1 MPSVFPERVKGLK
14 ITRKLTISIVCLVLS
29 LAFCV
34 WAVLAWFAANSEADA
49 AGMNISVSSD
59 DLGIGLLVIGKG
71 LLLGDKFTG
80 RDVADGKDALLD
92 LCKLLFPDRVVQKEH
107 RLIFLLQ
114 TLQIEVDIQINQP
127 KIPQISSFLGFFG
140 ADAFYLGFKK
150 LGILRLLINLIIYAA
165 ASLILFF
172 LTELS
177 FYSFIIPFGA
187 LFVIYFIIG
196 IINLFIRGKKDVNG
210 VCIR

>member
-1 MPSVFPERVKGLK
+1 MPKCKYCHEN
-14 ITRKLTISIVCLVLS
+14 ITRFDKEICP
-29 LAFCV
+29 FCGGKKPLEGV
-34 WAVLAWFAANSEADA
+34 
-49 AGMNISVSSD
+49 D
-59 DLGIGLLVIGKG
+59 DSTYDITQFVDIMKENNKEIKFKQKKRVTNGLL
-71 LLLGDKFTG
+71 
-80 RDVADGKDALLD
+80 
-92 LCKLLFPDRVVQKEH
+92 CM
-107 RLIFLLQ
+107 
-114 TLQIEVDIQINQP
+114 
-127 KIPQISSFLGFFG
+127 FLGFFG

-210 VCIR
+210 VFIR